1 MECPYCSVEN
11 AEEALSCR
19 YCGRSLEKPSMSLVP
34 VKTRLPAALHHPQ
47 LPRLAAGVGAVAVGL
62 GLELLRRGLL
72 TRAARA
78 PRVMGDT
85 LPSISKMR
93 DALMPSNEKTFK
105 LPKNYEIEETVVY
118 MRRVIRRK
126 S

>member
-1 MECPYCSVEN
+1 MDCPYCYEEN

-47 LPRLAAGVGAVAVGL
+47 LPRLAVGVGAVAVGV

-72 TRAARA
+72 TRASRA
-78 PRVMGDT
+78 PRVMGDA

-93 DALMPSNEKTFK
+93 DALMPSSEKTFK
-105 LPKNYEIEETVVY
+105 LPRNYEIEETVVY
-118 MRRVIRRK
+118 MRRVVRRK
-126 S
+126 V